1 MIWLTDTYKLESDRA
16 TWSTIVSEGWLNFP
30 LLLLVTALPPA
41 WDLLEIWSVGREVR
55 ELGDKVEDTVEER
68 LEDTVEERLEDT
80 VEMVEEKVE
89 GGRSVERRKYK
100 SEWR

>member
-16 TWSTIVSEGWLNFP
+16 TWSTIVSEGWLNLP

-55 ELGDKVEDTVEER
+55 ELGDKVEE
-68 LEDTVEERLEDT
+68 T
-80 VEMVEEKVE
+80 VEMVKEKVE
-89 GGRSVERRKYK
+89 GGRSVERRKSK
-100 SEWR
+100 LEWR